1 MLPIPCYDA
10 SMSMNLQQLP
20 DGVELWRGPSRIDG
34 APIVVLASM
43 RSSNPKTGNMIQT
56 WILRA
61 DIAPGDAVKGGAD
74 ASICGDCPHRG
85 DGTGKGRS
93 CYVNVWHAPR
103 GIWAAWGR
111 GKYPAV
117 AGCDLPR
124 IGAGRMVRLGAYG
137 DPAAVP
143 VEVWTALV
151 SRAAGHTGYTHQWRR
166 DIASGLRGLCMA
178 SCDSEADS
186 RAAWAAGWRTFRVR
200 RGDAPTLPGEVI
212 CPASDEGG
220 KRTTCDRCRL
230 CSGNPQRPG
239 LRPGIVI
246 IDHGPRSP
254 LATAKRMAG
263 RKAKREAEAAAET
276 AAETV

>member
-1 MLPIPCYDA
+1 MLT
-10 SMSMNLQQLP
+10 LQQLP

-34 APIVVLASM
+34 SPIVVLASM
-43 RSSNPKTGNMIQT
+43 RSANPKTGNMVQT

-61 DIAPGDAVKGGAD
+61 DMGPRAAVSSGAD
-74 ASICGDCPHRG
+74 AGICGDCPHRG
-85 DGTGKGRS
+85 DGTGKGRT
-93 CYVNVWHAPR
+93 CYVTVDHAPR
-103 GIWAAWGR
+103 GIWSAWQR

-117 AGCDLPR
+117 APSDLPR

-151 SRAAGHTGYTHQWRR
+151 SRAQGHTGYTHQWRR
-166 DIASGLRGLCMA
+166 DIGSSLRTLCMA
-178 SCDSEADS
+178 SCDSEADA
-186 RAAWAAGWRTFRVR
+186 RAAWEAGWRTFRVR
-200 RGDAPTLPGEVI
+200 RHDGGTLPGEVV

-220 KRTTCDRCRL
+220 KRTTCERCRL
-230 CSGNPQRPG
+230 CSGNPSRPG

-254 LATAKRMAG
+254 LAVAKRQAG
-263 RKAKREAEAAAET
+263 RKAKREREAAA
-276 AAETV
+276 AG